1 MAQHVSYCVQAAG
14 KVTLTHRDMG
24 TRGAK
29 QRGLEAPPD
38 DISKTVRE

>member
-1 MAQHVSYCVQAAG
+1 V
-14 KVTLTHRDMG
+14 LTSRDMG

-38 DISKTVRE
+38 DITQTVREFGTITLATCRGSA